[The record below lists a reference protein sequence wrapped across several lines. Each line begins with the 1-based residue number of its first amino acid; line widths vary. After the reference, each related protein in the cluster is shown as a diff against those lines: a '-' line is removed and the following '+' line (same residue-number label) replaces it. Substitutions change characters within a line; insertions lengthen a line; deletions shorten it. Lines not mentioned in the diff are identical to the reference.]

1 MLAIPVVA
9 LLVAG
14 SMSAGGL
21 NAAVLTLESAVRH
34 TFNAGLAFI
43 TKLF

>member
-1 MLAIPVVA
+1 MVLVPVVA

-21 NAAVLTLESAVRH
+21 NAALLNLESTIRH
-34 TFNAGLAFI
+34 TFNAGLTFI